1 MSEPLVTLRGRAPRR
16 LAWRLPLLGL
26 LLVGVIAL
34 RQVDLLLRREYMKE
48 ATTQAVQ
55 TDALLESFVKQ
66 RIALLNGLRAMI
78 ASAPTSQ
85 EAETRFTVL
94 GRGIAAD
101 APEMVSLYLLDSSGR
116 VTARLHRSDAELVL
130 GGANHGAYATRAA
143 ALETARETRDAAVT
157 RTVELVDGS
166 RGMLIYVPIEKQ
178 GRQPGG
184 FIGASFA
191 YRSLFYDALAG
202 QLQGHFGYRVRDQAG
217 AIIAESP
224 DHPASVQARVARD
237 VRLPG
242 GAAWRLEVAVPR
254 LQPFMARLVTWI
266 VGVLLL
272 TLATLV
278 VLREEARAR
287 RAAEHSWHLE
297 QLSRNLLDANARLEE
312 RTRQLADANRAKSR
326 FLANVSHELR
336 TPLNAIVG
344 YNSLALDGVYGHLD
358 EALQGAHDR
367 IGVAAEHLLG
377 LVNEVLDLAKIEV
390 GRMTVEPE
398 PLDFAALLD
407 GIVTVLEPV
416 ALAKGLRVDVV
427 LDQTLPPVVSDP
439 RHVRQI
445 VMNLASNAVKF
456 TDRGRVTLSAMR
468 DRTSPDGRVLVSVRD
483 TGIGIA
489 PGDLERIF
497 DEFEQVRP
505 SGRGD
510 SMQRGTGLGL
520 AIARKLAR
528 ILGGE
533 IRVESRV
540 GDGSRFTLELPT
552 MPPAPTDEAGPADEM
567 TPYAVGGATGEF
579 ADDDD
584 VAPAS
589 DAPEDTTHVASRGL
603 DVETPSR

>member
-1 MSEPLVTLRGRAPRR
+1 MSTPLVALRGRAPRR

-26 LLVGVIAL
+26 LLVGIIAL

-48 ATTQAVQ
+48 AATQAVQ

-78 ASAPTSQ
+78 ASAPTAR
-85 EAETRFTVL
+85 EAETRFSVL

-101 APEMVSLYLLDSSGR
+101 APEMVSLYLLDSTGR
-116 VTARLHRSDAELVL
+116 VIARLHRSDAELVL
-130 GGANHGAYATRAA
+130 GGSNHGAYPTRAA
-143 ALETARETRDAAVT
+143 ALGIARETGHAAVT

-166 RGMLIYVPIEKQ
+166 RGMLIYVPIDDQ
-178 GRQPGG
+178 GRQAGG

-217 AIIAESP
+217 AVIAESP
-224 DHPASVQARVARD
+224 DHPAAVQARVVRD

-242 GAAWRLEVAVPR
+242 RAVWRLEVAVPR
-254 LQPFMARLVTWI
+254 LQPLMARLVTWI
-266 VGVLLL
+266 VGLLLL

-344 YNSLALDGVYGHLD
+344 YNSLALDGVYGRLD

-398 PLDFAALLD
+398 SIDFAALLD
-407 GIVTVLEPV
+407 GVVTVLEPV
-416 ALAKGLRVDVV
+416 ALAKGLRLDVL
-427 LDQTLPPVVSDP
+427 LDQKLPPVVSDP

-456 TDRGRVTLSAMR
+456 TDRGAVTLSAMR
-468 DRTSPDGRVLVSVRD
+468 DRSSPERRVLVSVRD

-489 PGDLERIF
+489 PGDVERIF

-533 IRVESRV
+533 IRVESRP

-552 MPPAPTDEAGPADEM
+552 TPPAPTEEAGPAAEQV
-567 TPYAVGGATGEF
+567 PYAVGGATGEF
-579 ADDDD
+579 ANDDD
-584 VAPAS
+584 VEPAT
-589 DAPEDTTHVASRGL
+589 DATDHSTHAASSGL
-603 DVETPSR
+603 DVQLPSR